1 MDEDHSHCMSCVNQR
16 CMIRPQL
23 GFSCDLIACP
33 QVCGAIFHFCKAEE
47 HHLLCPLV
55 RVPCLN
61 SAYGCPATVVRQ
73 QMYAHLEVCPAG
85 VVCCTMELSAVAPP
99 VEKGSLSPESKDVR
113 VREPTVPF
121 SSQSSSSAEF
131 ARERIINGIIGLNEQ
146 HDTKLHEATLET
158 ARSLAT
164 ALELVSSASAP
175 DSCTE
180 GMRTEATLQARR
192 LGRFVQC
199 GLSAN
204 VCQEERDPNSSVTE
218 CLETN
223 QKGTSVHISKG
234 VAHGHGVL
242 QERGLVP
249 ESHKPEWMP
258 HSCQGFDHDQSLC
271 RSQAKMQD
279 KAGLEHGDNPM
290 ELEEIDVITA
300 EKNIFCLEKSRDSQ
314 KISDS
319 FGIDGRHVDFGTQTF
334 SFLAASL
341 ENYIRVG
348 DMAFTTHPGPDG
360 YLWRGLVLKEI
371 CAQSFRRDQFSSHF
385 TNVHGDIQP
394 GLNGWIAHRCPLAFY
409 GCPFSQQRFY
419 PSRPGAKLIF
429 DRRLRS
435 FGVQPCPG
443 SKPSGD
449 SQSDLFSGLPH
460 EILWHI
466 TGFLDSFSLCQLS
479 LVSRTMRDVCSGL
492 LQTRGI
498 VEVQWEKTQCSS
510 GRMAVSWQITHK
522 RSKECT
528 HTFEPTDEK
537 WQLPKNCIK
546 NEVWRFSTAF
556 TPVLKWGCS
565 DVPSMAKH
573 LQKCHY
579 NTVEHRAEPVALP
592 ALCPKLDGFLLSPTL
607 RHVSPYPR
615 LWPVPD

>member
-522 RSKECT
+522 
-528 HTFEPTDEK
+528 
-537 WQLPKNCIK
+537 
-546 NEVWRFSTAF
+546 VWRFSTAF

>member
-1 MDEDHSHCMSCVNQR
+1 MYEDHSHCVSCVNQR

-23 GFSCDLIACP
+23 GYSCDLIACP
-33 QVCGAIFHFCKAEE
+33 QVCGAIFHSCKAEE
-47 HHLLCPLV
+47 HHLQCPLL

-73 QMYAHLEVCPAG
+73 QTYAHLEVCPAG
-85 VVCCTMELSAVAPP
+85 VVHCIMERIKLSGVAPP
-99 VEKGSLSPESKDVR
+99 VERGSLSPESKVVR
-113 VREPTVPF
+113 VIEPTVPF
-121 SSQSSSSAEF
+121 SSQSSSSAES
-131 ARERIINGIIGLNEQ
+131 ARERIINGIIGLNAQ
-146 HDTKLHEATLET
+146 NDTKLHKATLET

-180 GMRTEATLQARR
+180 GMRAEAILQASR
-192 LGRFVQC
+192 LGRLVQR

-204 VCQEERDPNSSVTE
+204 GCQEER
-218 CLETN
+218 
-223 QKGTSVHISKG
+223 GTPMHISKG
-234 VAHGHGVL
+234 VAQRAGHVVL

-258 HSCQGFDHDQSLC
+258 HSCQGFDHDKSLC
-271 RSQAKMQD
+271 RSQAKMED
-279 KAGLEHGDNPM
+279 KADLEQDDDPM

-300 EKNIFCLEKSRDSQ
+300 QENIFCLEKSRDSQ
-314 KISDS
+314 KISDT
-319 FGIDGRHVDFGTQTF
+319 FGIDRRHVDFGTQTF
-334 SFLAASL
+334 SFLAARIDD
-341 ENYIRVG
+341 YIISGGLAV
-348 DMAFTTHPGPDG
+348 ATHPRSDG
-360 YLWRGLVLKEI
+360 YRWRGRLLKEI
-371 CAQSFRRDQFSSHF
+371 YAQSFRRDQFSSHF

-419 PSRPGAKLIF
+419 PSRPGAEVIF

-449 SQSDLFSGLPH
+449 SQSNLFSGLPH

-498 VEVQWEKTQCSS
+498 VELQWEKTQCSS
-510 GRMAVSWQITHK
+510 GRRAVSWQIKHK
-522 RSKECT
+522 
-528 HTFEPTDEK
+528 
-537 WQLPKNCIK
+537 
-546 NEVWRFSTAF
+546 VWRFSTAF

-592 ALCPKLDGFLLSPTL
+592 ALCPELDGFLLSPTL
-607 RHVSPYPR
+607 HHASGRYRTHPPYCS
-615 LWPVPD
+615 V